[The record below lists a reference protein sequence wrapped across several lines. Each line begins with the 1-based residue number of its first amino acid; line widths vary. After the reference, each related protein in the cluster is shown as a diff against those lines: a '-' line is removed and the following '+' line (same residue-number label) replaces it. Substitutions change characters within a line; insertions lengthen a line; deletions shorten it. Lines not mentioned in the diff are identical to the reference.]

1 MIRRWIKIM
10 LLALLVLLQAACPKQ
25 VKQTDDATVHSPNE
39 SSNGTG

>member
-10 LLALLVLLQAACPKQ
+10 LMALLVLLQTACPRHVQ
-25 VKQTDDATVHSPNE
+25 PTDDATVHSPND